1 MALKYLRPTIEMLA
15 MDFNLLSGSGPE
27 ATSIG
32 SPDVDNDA
40 KSVWDEVENTYNI
53 KEESYEEYE

>member
-1 MALKYLRPTIEMLA
+1 MLA